1 MDEKAKL
8 ASRILFFLLGIF
20 NLKASQSTVQKQGE
34 AEEGGGGG
42 WRREEGRDGGR
53 EGGVI

>member
-8 ASRILFFLLGIF
+8 ASRILFFLFGIF
-20 NLKASQSTVQKQGE
+20 NLKESQSTVQKQGE

-42 WRREEGRDGGR
+42 WRREEGR